1 MRSSSLKGST
11 EFLLRKKWSHFPYT
25 LRPLGQHLKTTK
37 NVSVEF
43 SCKMR
48 LFEGTFNHCVLFE
61 IVKVEFLVCATYF
74 SHIFHYLLQCV
85 KMYDFTTRKSED
97 ETKQMSFWLS

>member
-1 MRSSSLKGST
+1 MNDIAYQRTPADTASLPVCPGPVFSVTKMAATSDILYN
-11 EFLLRKKWSHFPYT
+11 LLLY
-25 LRPLGQHLKTTK
+25 
-37 NVSVEF
+37 
-43 SCKMR
+43 
-48 LFEGTFNHCVLFE
+48 FNHCVLFE